1 MKYLSLIRAIT
12 FLHQYQRPIHTVQHR
27 GKTVRYIEVTPDD
40 IAIANR
46 LAHDVLGR
54 TLDELP
60 PQTRKLLTTLHGWVK
75 TESERQSLKQTD
87 FHFSRRQVRELTG
100 WGNSQ
105 LAIHLDRL
113 ADMEYLHQHGGKRG
127 QLCSYELA
135 YHGEGESG
143 QSFLMGL
150 LDADALAATTA
161 SFRGE
166 APPFPGPFRP
176 HSAPVPATF
185 RDDDLP
191 GIVNAGTVSDES
203 DAAATQTA
211 YFNVTRNGSCHSL
224 AAAK

>member
-1 MKYLSLIRAIT
+1 
-12 FLHQYQRPIHTVQHR
+12 VQHR
-27 GKTVRYIEVTPDD
+27 GKAVHYIEVTLED
-40 IAIANR
+40 IAITNR

-60 PQTRKLLTTLHGWVK
+60 PQTRKLLTTLHAWVK
-75 TESERQSLKQTD
+75 EECKRQSLKQTD

-113 ADMEYLHQHGGKRG
+113 ADMEYLQQHGGKRG

-135 YHGEGESG
+135 YNGEGESG

-150 LDADALAATTA
+150 LDADALATTAA

-166 APPFPGPFRP
+166 TANLPGSFRP

-185 RDDDLP
+185 RGEFAP
-191 GIVNAGTVSDES
+191 VQASIGAVPDES
-203 DAAATQTA
+203 DDEATQTA
-211 YFNVTRNGSCHSL
+211 YFTVARNGSCHSL
-224 AAAK
+224 LTTTE